1 MSRLLKLF
9 PCAVLACA
17 VSTAAQGQD
26 YADMHKQLDIMGNII
41 KSSVASDSSRKG
53 ARVTGVD
60 STYLKGQGVVFT
72 VNSTSMRGNHGS
84 YNFNFVM
91 PPLPE
96 MPVLPEKAV
105 VNIGSGDHE
114 DLVEI
119 ETYVAEALESASE
132 SYERALDSLDNE
144 RDKYRELREQQRDLA
159 SEVRDIEREMRDLHY
174 QLRRVDDES
183 QKQLAKET
191 AKLEAQKAK
200 IEKQR
205 EIIRQRAEKF
215 NEQQKAARQ
224 KQQAQRS
231 DFYQQLST
239 GMAETLCL
247 YGNGLKALPKNEK
260 VTVILKAGGDKDGRR
275 YKDKIYVYNK
285 KDISACSSDKISV
298 AKLLEKGQGYQF

>member
-1 MSRLLKLF
+1 MSKLLKLF
-9 PCAVLACA
+9 PCALLACA
-17 VSTAAQGQD
+17 VSSAAHSQD
-26 YADMHKQLDIMGNII
+26 YADMHKQLDIMGNIS
-41 KSSVASDSSRKG
+41 KASVASGKGSKG

-72 VNSTSMRGNHGS
+72 VNSSSLRGNHGS

-91 PPLPE
+91 PALPE
-96 MPVLPEKAV
+96 MPTLPELPVAH
-105 VNIGSGDHE
+105 IDSHE
-114 DLVEI
+114 HEEMIEV

-132 SYERALDSLDNE
+132 SYERALDSLDHE
-144 RDKYRELREQQRDLA
+144 RDKYRELREQQRELA
-159 SEVRDIEREMRDLHY
+159 GEVRDIEREMRDLQY
-174 QLRRVDDES
+174 QLRRSNDEN
-183 QKQLAKET
+183 QKELAKES

-205 EIIRQRAEKF
+205 QMLRQRTEKF
-215 NEQQKAARQ
+215 NEKQKVAKQ

-231 DFYQQLST
+231 EFYLELSNA
-239 GMAETLCL
+239 MAETLCL

-260 VTVILKAGGDKDGRR
+260 VTVILKAGGDKEGRR
-275 YKDKIYVYNK
+275 YKDQIFVYNK